1 MLRGPFSYKN
11 NRAGP
16 GRNYILALVVSVA
29 IAPSAGAV
37 VPAAAAVSVLMVEVV
52 DSVAGVVVVSV
63 VVVSVAGFDSHEVRP
78 TARNRAAADTFNRL
92 VILR

>member
-1 MLRGPFSYKN
+1 
-11 NRAGP
+11 
-16 GRNYILALVVSVA
+16 
-29 IAPSAGAV
+29 
-37 VPAAAAVSVLMVEVV
+37 VPAAVVSVLMVEVV

-63 VVVSVAGFDSHEVRP
+63 VVVSAAGFDSHEVRP

>member
-1 MLRGPFSYKN
+1 MGLFCNY
-11 NRAGP
+11 RAGP

-29 IAPSAGAV
+29 IAPSAGAA
-37 VPAAAAVSVLMVEVV
+37 VPAAVVSVLMVEVV

-63 VVVSVAGFDSHEVRP
+63 VVVSAAGFDSHEVRP

>member
-1 MLRGPFSYKN
+1 MLRRPFRYKN
-11 NRAGP
+11 NRARP

-29 IAPSAGAV
+29 IAPSAGAA
-37 VPAAAAVSVLMVEVV
+37 VPAAAVSVLMVEVV
-52 DSVAGVVVVSV
+52 DSVAGVVVSV
-63 VVVSVAGFDSHEVRP
+63 VVVSVVAGFDSHEVRP

>member
-1 MLRGPFSYKN
+1 
-11 NRAGP
+11 
-16 GRNYILALVVSVA
+16 LVVSAA

-37 VPAAAAVSVLMVEVV
+37 VAAAAVSVLMVDVV

-63 VVVSVAGFDSHEVRP
+63 VVVSAAGFDSHEVRP
-78 TARNRAAADTFNRL
+78 TVRKRAAADTFRRL

>member
-1 MLRGPFSYKN
+1 
-11 NRAGP
+11 
-16 GRNYILALVVSVA
+16 LVVSVA

-37 VPAAAAVSVLMVEVV
+37 VAAAESVLMVEVV

-63 VVVSVAGFDSHEVRP
+63 VVVSAAGFDSHEVRP
-78 TARNRAAADTFNRL
+78 TARNRAAADTFRRL